1 MKKALLL
8 MLLCVVPAV
17 SFAGGEAFGVPSV
30 PLTTQVKLLQRD
42 IAKLKPG
49 QTHKALA
56 YAYVGRNLAVQ
67 MHNVAAEKAFKA
79 FQPGDNLAV
88 LKADAAK
95 L

>member
-1 MKKALLL
+1 MKKALL

-17 SFAGGEAFGVPSV
+17 SFAGGPGFGAPSV
-30 PLTTQVKLLQRD
+30 PLKTQVKHLQAD

-49 QTHKALA
+49 QTHKAFA
-56 YAYVGRNLAVQ
+56 YAFVGRNLAAQ

-79 FQPGDNLAV
+79 FQPGESLVV